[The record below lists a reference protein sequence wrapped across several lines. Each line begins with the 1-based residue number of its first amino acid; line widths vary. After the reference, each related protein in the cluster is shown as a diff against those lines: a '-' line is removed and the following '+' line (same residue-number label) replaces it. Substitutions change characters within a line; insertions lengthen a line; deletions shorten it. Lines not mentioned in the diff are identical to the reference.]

1 MEESKTPKRTRKTK
15 AVKEEHNNIDS
26 ITFENTEK
34 DINYKEVSNLE
45 VDSPSEETKET
56 KEKKPKKTPT
66 PRKKKEATPPTQ
78 INTDALEQ
86 ILNEDSQQNIAAMGG
101 ACVSETDHTTHPPH
115 TEKIID
121 STETP
126 INKYPYSAIITN
138 IYHFSDL
145 HIQLYKRHDEYQVV
159 FDKVINYLKEEKK
172 VANIKSTNNTDIP
185 LIALITGDILHSKSD
200 LSPECVQ
207 LTYNFLKAIS
217 NIMPLVIIPGNHDIN
232 MNNRER
238 LDALTPIISDLPKSN
253 PIYYF
258 LESGV
263 YQISN
268 LLFYHASIFDYQI
281 IPPIKSN
288 SNSNSNSNQMT
299 HTNIMLYHGRVN
311 GAVLFNGL
319 EISED
324 FNKTVTPSTFAA
336 YDITCLGDIHK
347 HQFLTPNIAYAGS
360 LIQQNLG
367 EDVDN
372 HGLIKWDVASRKGTL
387 IPIKN
392 DSTYITLYV
401 DSKKANHLCSL
412 KDGSHDPNC
421 TLTKNLRVRVLYKNT
436 PESFV
441 SDYITLLKMNHTV
454 HEYSYQNNEQ
464 DCSFLEN
471 SERKEGDEDFENSNH
486 KGGRSREPSVPSLDI
501 TSGELQNKFLIEY
514 ITENEP
520 NITPE
525 QIEEIK
531 ALNINQNQILKES
544 NKNYNTQGF
553 SGHYKLKRLEF
564 SNLFSFGL
572 RNVIEFTNLKGIVG
586 IIAPNHLGKSAIL
599 DIIIYA
605 LFDKFTRKGSTK
617 DIINIRSDFF
627 DIRLEVSIG
636 QWTYTICKNGTRN
649 KTNTVSSKI
658 EFFRT
663 HDIEKI
669 VERLE
674 EDNASKTKE
683 RISELFGCYEDIIN
697 TSFSI
702 QQDNS
707 CFIDSENTDRRKELQ
722 RIMRFDIID
731 KLGDMANQ
739 SLTKYKDIR
748 EHISKKINNDFI
760 VNTKKAKQKAEKLL
774 ALHTENKA
782 YAKGKIKELHESILE
797 ISGKLNTDC
806 SKFLKENSKED
817 TETMLEDLTEQI
829 ENNKNE
835 SNKIIENLQVLET
848 TSDIK
853 ILKDSILDSGVKN
866 SEIIKDAIKKQ
877 KALDFCNE
885 KLYKSRKPNNF
896 VLPNNIESGEG
907 RELKYLLELNSKQIE
922 ELDLHKAEIAIIENK
937 INILKEKESQIDIN
951 NEKILD
957 LEKQMIKLPDSLLEL
972 VADSVENLH
981 EEYKCSLENWVD
993 TLDLKT
999 NKNGDNGDNGDNGGI
1014 TNFDSFLTTSAYKDF
1029 ETSATQYF
1037 VSKEI
1042 SQYKKSNDT
1051 NEEIIIEQQESL
1063 EKENQNI
1070 KTEMKTIRNL
1080 EVQIRQIESK
1090 MSTNKIKMQQIEND
1104 ISNLDT
1110 NYKIDDEIA
1119 LNNKKKEKYD
1129 LRISNTEKQNLVL
1142 REQSNLL
1149 AKYEKLQH
1157 EKIYLDKEFISIEN
1171 VLIQFD
1177 KYKNQIE
1184 YNTGVQAELDSL
1196 KAELADFEDI
1206 IEEVEKQFNIENT
1219 NLTKNTA
1226 LLDQI
1231 RKDIAENKAI
1241 ENNLILYTIYRK
1253 ALKQLPYLLLAKI
1266 QPLLEKKVNDLLSII
1281 TDFTLKFD
1289 MSDSKIDIYIDRSI
1303 YKNIDGN
1310 SSKLGKMGKITGT
1323 DRHILVNNS
1332 SGFERFISSLAIRL
1346 ALLDI
1351 SNLPKINFMA
1361 IDEGWSCFDTTNLN
1375 NVGQILD
1382 YLKTKFDYILT
1393 ISHLTEIKQY
1403 CDTII
1408 SLRKDEKGFSKIIV

>member
-1 MEESKTPKRTRKTK
+1 MDETKTSKRIRKPK
-15 AVKEEHNNIDS
+15 AIKEEHNNIDS

-45 VDSPSEETKET
+45 VEVEVEEDTLKESKDT

-66 PRKKKEATPPTQ
+66 PRKKKESTTTTP
-78 INTDALEQ
+78 INTDALEKL
-86 ILNEDSQQNIAAMGG
+86 LNDDVQNIAAM
-101 ACVSETDHTTHPPH
+101 VPLHISETSHTTQTPQ
-115 TEKIID
+115 TEEKID

-126 INKYPYSAIITN
+126 ENLETPITKYQYTAHITN

-145 HIQLYKRHDEYQVV
+145 HIQLYKRHNEYQVV
-159 FDKVINYLKEEKK
+159 FDKVINYLKAEKK
-172 VANIKSTNNTDIP
+172 AANIKPTNNTDIP

-207 LTYNFLKAIS
+207 LTYNFLKAVS

-268 LLFYHASIFDYQI
+268 LVFYHASIFDYQI
-281 IPPIKSN
+281 IPPIKSVASVSTTQ
-288 SNSNSNSNQMT
+288 SNII
-299 HTNIMLYHGRVN
+299 TNIMLYHGRVN

-324 FNKTVTPSTFAA
+324 SNKTVTPSTFAA

-347 HQFLTPNIAYAGS
+347 HQFLTPHIAYAGS

-372 HGLIKWDVASRKGTL
+372 HGLIKWDIASRKGVL
-387 IPIKN
+387 VPIKN
-392 DSTYITLYV
+392 DSSYITLYV
-401 DSKKANHLCSL
+401 DSKKANHLCCL
-412 KDGSHDPNC
+412 KDSSHDPEC
-421 TLTKNLRVRVLYKNT
+421 SLTKNLRVRVLYKNT

-441 SDYITLLKMNHTV
+441 SDYITLLKMNHNV
-454 HEYSYQNNEQ
+454 EEFSYQNN
-464 DCSFLEN
+464 DCSDLGNPAHKEGEEDLEN
-471 SERKEGDEDFENSNH
+471 PEH
-486 KGGRSREPSVPSLDI
+486 QGGRTREKSVPSVPTLDI

-520 NITPE
+520 NITPD

-531 ALNINQNQILKES
+531 ALNIKQNQILKES
-544 NKNYNTQGF
+544 NKNFNTQGF

-572 RNVIEFTNLKGIVG
+572 RNVIDFTDFKGVVG

-617 DIINIRSDFF
+617 DIVNIRSDFF
-627 DIRLEVSIG
+627 DIKLELSIG
-636 QWTYTICKNGTRN
+636 QWTYTICKNGTRTR
-649 KTNTVSSKI
+649 TNTVSSKI
-658 EFFRT
+658 EFYRT
-663 HDIEKI
+663 HDVEKV

-702 QQDNS
+702 QHDNS

-748 EHISKKINNDFI
+748 EHISKKIDNDFI
-760 VNTKKAKQKAEKLL
+760 VNTKKAKNNAEKLL

-797 ISGKLNTDC
+797 ISGKLNSEC
-806 SKFLKENSKED
+806 SNFLKQNSKED
-817 TETMLEDLTEQI
+817 TEIMLEDMTEQI

-835 SNKIIENLQVLET
+835 SNLIIEKLQVLET
-848 TSDIK
+848 TTDMK
-853 ILKDSILDSGVKN
+853 ILKDSIANSETKN
-866 SEIIKDAIKKQ
+866 GEIIKDAIKKQ
-877 KALDFCNE
+877 KALELCNE
-885 KLYKSRKPNNF
+885 KLYKSRKPINF
-896 VLPNNIESGEG
+896 VLDITKENEG
-907 RELKYLLELNSKQIE
+907 QKSSLEYLLELNSKQIR
-922 ELDLHKAEIAIIENK
+922 ELDLYKAEIITIEKK
-937 INILKEKESQIDIN
+937 IEILKEKQSLIDIN

-957 LEKQMIKLPDSLLEL
+957 LEKQIIKLPDTLLEL
-972 VADSVENLH
+972 VSDTLENLQDD
-981 EEYKCSLENWVD
+981 YICSLENWID
-993 TLDLKT
+993 NIYTKPPKPIADFKSILKT
-999 NKNGDNGDNGDNGGI
+999 E
-1014 TNFDSFLTTSAYKDF
+1014 TYKEY
-1029 ETSATQYF
+1029 ETSATKYF

-1042 SQYKKSNDT
+1042 SKYKKSNDL
-1051 NEEIIIEQQESL
+1051 NEENIIEEQDKL
-1063 EKENQNI
+1063 EKDNQNI
-1070 KTEMKTIRNL
+1070 KNEMKNIRNL
-1080 EVQIRQIESK
+1080 EMQIRQIETK
-1090 MSTNKIKMQQIEND
+1090 MSSNKMKIQQIEND
-1104 ISNLDT
+1104 ISNLDS
-1110 NYKIDDEIA
+1110 NYKIDEEIA
-1119 LNNKKKEKYD
+1119 LNKKKKEKYEM
-1129 LRISNTEKQNLVL
+1129 RISDTEKQNSVL
-1142 REQSNLL
+1142 REQYNLL
-1149 AKYEKLQH
+1149 MKYENLQN
-1157 EKIYLDKEFISIEN
+1157 EKIYLDKEFASIEN

-1177 KYKNQIE
+1177 KFKNQIE
-1184 YNTGVQAELDSL
+1184 YNTGIQSELDLL
-1196 KAELADFEDI
+1196 KAELSEFEEV
-1206 IEEVEKQFNIENT
+1206 IEEVEKQYNIENT
-1219 NLTKNTA
+1219 KLTKNTA

-1241 ENNLILYTIYRK
+1241 ENNLTLYTIYRK

-1266 QPLLEKKVNDLLSII
+1266 QPMLEKKVNDLLSVI

-1303 YKNIDGN
+1303 YKNDDSTNG
-1310 SSKLGKMGKITGT
+1310 KLGKFSAGAKI
-1323 DRHILVNNS
+1323 DRHILVNNA
-1332 SGFERFISSLAIRL
+1332 SGFERFVSSLAIRI

-1351 SNLPKINFMA
+1351 SNLPKLNFMA

-1382 YLKTKFDYILT
+1382 YLKMKFDYILT

-1403 CDTII
+1403 CDKMIG
-1408 SLRKDEKGFSKIIV
+1408 LKKDDKGFSKIIV